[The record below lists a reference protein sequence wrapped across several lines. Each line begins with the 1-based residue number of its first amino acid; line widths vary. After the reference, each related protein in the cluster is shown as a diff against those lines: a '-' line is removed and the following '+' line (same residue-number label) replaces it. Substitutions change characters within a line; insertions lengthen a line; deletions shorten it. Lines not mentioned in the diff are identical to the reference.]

1 MQLLCKFDNNYITDN
16 RTFDG
21 RMRGIRFE
29 FEFELESIEIELSRM
44 GFGESW
50 ATNKLY
56 VLGKY

>member
-50 ATNKLY
+50 ATNK
-56 VLGKY
+56 